1 MANPL
6 SEPGAYYRC
15 DNIEQAITQALEQA
29 RMDQQPFDPAL
40 IAALD
45 QFHIGGLPATLSMLE
60 IAGLDSKDLLLDVG
74 CGLGGPARVIAT
86 QTGCR
91 VVGIDLSA
99 DYCSAA
105 ELISKRLGLADR
117 TQFTQA
123 NALALPFPAS
133 HFSAVWTQHVTM
145 NIEHKC
151 ALWQEFSRVLDPG
164 GKLLMYEV
172 MLGDGNRD
180 AIEYPMPWAKQA
192 SSSFLASADDY
203 RDTLS
208 SCGFDISIWH
218 DVGNEAL
225 DSVSRVVEML
235 SQGKI
240 KQPNLSL
247 LLGEQ
252 YQPMMLNLA
261 KALREKTLQV
271 VQVIAN
277 NS

>member
-6 SEPGAYYRC
+6 STPGENYRC
-15 DNIEQAITQALEQA
+15 NNIEQAITQALEQA
-29 RMDQQPFDPAL
+29 RKDQQPFDPAL

-45 QFHIGGLPATLSMLE
+45 QFHIGGLPATLAMLE
-60 IAGLDSKDLLLDVG
+60 IAGLDSDDLLLDVG

-91 VVGIDLSA
+91 VVGVDLSA

-105 ELISKRLGLADR
+105 ELISKRLNLAAR

-123 NALALPFPAS
+123 NALALPFS
-133 HFSAVWTQHVTM
+133 ENHFSALWAQHVTM
-145 NIEHKC
+145 NIEKKA
-151 ALWQEFSRVLDPG
+151 ALWQEFARVLNHD

-172 MLGDGNRD
+172 MLGDGNSDR
-180 AIEYPMPWAKQA
+180 IEYPMPWTRQA
-192 SSSFLASADDY
+192 STSFLASADDY
-203 RDTLS
+203 RESLS
-208 SCGFDISIWH
+208 SCGFDISIWQ
-218 DVGNEAL
+218 DVSSEAL
-225 DSVSRVVEML
+225 ESVSRVVEML

-247 LLGEQ
+247 LLGDQ

-261 KALREKTLQV
+261 KALRENALQV
-271 VQVIAN
+271 VQVVAHN
-277 NS
+277 G